1 MDKRYS
7 LKRSRYMIL
16 SQILDIC
23 TNGASKTRIVYKGN
37 LNFST
42 VNLYLDSLIKNDLIE
57 EKNNEQSHKI
67 YKTTEKGMNL
77 LENMKQINIEL
88 GTMAEEPA

>member
-1 MDKRYS
+1 M
-7 LKRSRYMIL
+7 KRSRYMIL

-23 TNGASKTRIVYKGN
+23 TDSASKTRIVYKGN

-42 VNLYLDSLIKNDLIE
+42 VNLYLDLLIKNGLIE

-67 YKTTEKGMNL
+67 YKTTEKGMDL
-77 LENMKQINIEL
+77 LEDMNQINDEL
-88 GTMAEEPA
+88 GKIAEDPA

>member
-1 MDKRYS
+1 M
-7 LKRSRYMIL
+7 KRSRYMIL

-77 LENMKQINIEL
+77 LENMKQINVEL
-88 GTMAEEPA
+88 GPITEEPN